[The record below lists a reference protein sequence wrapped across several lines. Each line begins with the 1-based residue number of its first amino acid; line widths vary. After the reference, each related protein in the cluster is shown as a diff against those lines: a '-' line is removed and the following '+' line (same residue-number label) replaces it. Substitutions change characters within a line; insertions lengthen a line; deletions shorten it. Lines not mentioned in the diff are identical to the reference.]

1 MTDMQTLTDA
11 ERAFAANEHRELAAG
26 INDIERLA
34 QSIGCSSPAFVTED
48 LVRVREWVA
57 CVLVPHAAWE
67 EAVLYAE
74 MDERAGTAW
83 ATRLMRFEHQQ
94 ITTAAAR
101 LESDAVS
108 AQSVMNHDQTCA
120 LRSHLTALAT
130 LLRSHMEREDRFLL
144 PLLAAT

>member
-1 MTDMQTLTDA
+1 MTDIQTLTDA

-26 INDIERLA
+26 IDDIERLA
-34 QSIGCSSPAFVTED
+34 QSIGWTSPANVTDD

-83 ATRLMRFEHQQ
+83 ATRSMRFEHQQ
-94 ITTAAAR
+94 ITKVAAY
-101 LESDAVS
+101 LEADVVS
-108 AQSVMNHDQTCA
+108 TQTVMNHDQTCA
-120 LRSHLTALAT
+120 LRSHLIALAT
-130 LLRSHMEREDRFLL
+130 LLRSHIEREDRFLF
-144 PLLAAT
+144 PLLAAS